1 MMRLAVSAI
10 AAAAPLAA
18 ASAGGSDSLW
28 KQWLRGPPSTDIPL
42 SDPRLRSA
50 GGVEQV
56 HITGGSPDSV
66 IVTYVTNSSEPT
78 AVKYAKAAEAEDS
91 TAWVSVEGPV
101 GKVYSTLMDPRFPE
115 TEGGC
120 QGSVNYT
127 NPGCFYTSGEIHS
140 VELPG
145 LTPNTKYT
153 YSCGSDTAQT
163 FSFKTPPAVGATAS
177 LKIAVV
183 GDLGQTENSSA
194 TVDMMEAELSAG
206 NVDLILHA
214 GDLSYADGNG
224 YRCAS
229 SPAARPTTWQS
240 LIIRPFSSLTALLYA
255 RRGCI
260 RAAGPEALGERA
272 HRARGWQP
280 RDLKRR

>member
-1 MMRLAVSAI
+1 MMRLAVF
-10 AAAAPLAA
+10 AAYAVAVVAVPGAP
-18 ASAGGSDSLW
+18 SGGESLW

-56 HITGGSPDSV
+56 HVTGGSSDSV
-66 IVTYVTNSSEPT
+66 IVTYVTNTSEPT
-78 AVKYAKAAEAEDS
+78 AVKYAKAAEAADS
-91 TAWVSVEGPV
+91 SAWTAVDGPV
-101 GKVYSTLMDPRFPE
+101 GKVYSTLMDPRFPA

-127 NPGCFYTSGEIHS
+127 NPNCFYTSGEIHS

-145 LTPNTKYT
+145 LVPNTKYT
-153 YSCGSDTAQT
+153 YSCGSDSAQT
-163 FSFKTPPAVGATAS
+163 FSFKTPPAPGASSS
-177 LKIAVV
+177 LKLAVV

-194 TVDMMEAELSAG
+194 TVDLMEAELAAG
-206 NVDLILHA
+206 NLDLILHA

-229 SPAARPTTWQS
+229 RPGS
-240 LIIRPFSSLTALLYA
+240 
-255 RRGCI
+255 
-260 RAAGPEALGERA
+260 
-272 HRARGWQP
+272 RARSRARQLAFSHQSTH
-280 RDLKRR
+280 R